1 METQAKLDFKV
12 TMSNFQAGEFEFS
25 FLFIWI
31 FSFIHIICACSITRD
46 GFLLF
51 GDILGNK
58 HDKNIY
64 MQTVNSSIIIFT
76 FYFKNFIDLFDCVG
90 FAVCELL
97 VAVCG
102 I

>member
-51 GDILGNK
+51 GDILGIK
-58 HDKNIY
+58 HDKTYIY
-64 MQTVNSSIIIFT
+64 ICRQWIHQLLFLLFILKILLIYLTVLGLQYVNS
-76 FYFKNFIDLFDCVG
+76 
-90 FAVCELL
+90 
-97 VAVCG
+97 
-102 I
+102 